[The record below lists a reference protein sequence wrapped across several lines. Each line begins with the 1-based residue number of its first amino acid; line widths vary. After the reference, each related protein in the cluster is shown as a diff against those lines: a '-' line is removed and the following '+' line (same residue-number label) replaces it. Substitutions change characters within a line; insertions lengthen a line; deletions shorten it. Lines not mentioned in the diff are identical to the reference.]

1 MTRFIALVLKGIT
14 IFVIPI
20 AVILIAISRKAVTGN
35 EYAAVVEILGTT
47 NVPGAIQIFGVDTET
62 ISHILDWID
71 TWSLALLLGTLAIA
85 TASLVLSKD
94 RLRTSSQLSLGLF
107 FTFGIWSVIINKSN
121 DVFTAAIGDSISDL
135 SAVVIAT
142 YLAALSQSLLNLIGG
157 LALVFGIVAL
167 GLWLFGARR
176 DATENLTGN

>member
-1 MTRFIALVLKGIT
+1 MRRSVAFLLRAVTILVL
-14 IFVIPI
+14 PI
-20 AVILIAISRKAVTGN
+20 AVISLIISRKAVTGN
-35 EYAAVVEILGTT
+35 EYAAVVEILGT
-47 NVPGAIQIFGVDTET
+47 NNAPGAIQIFGADTQT
-62 ISHILDWID
+62 ISNILDWID
-71 TWSLALLLGTLAIA
+71 TWSLALLVSAIA
-85 TASLVLSKD
+85 IALAAFLLSND
-94 RLRTSSQLSLGLF
+94 RIRAGRQLSLGLF